1 LDVNNSLVCLDIF
14 LQHGAPDLEYVITNV
29 WQCLLASC
37 RKFTLTQSGLQRS
50 TCVGASRMNGNRRR
64 KTQKPEAL
72 WCWNLEGVIDAE
84 TYRKPIPNELT
95 LSSIGEKEG

>member
-1 LDVNNSLVCLDIF
+1 
-14 LQHGAPDLEYVITNV
+14 
-29 WQCLLASC
+29 
-37 RKFTLTQSGLQRS
+37 
-50 TCVGASRMNGNRRR
+50 MNGNRRR